1 MLTEASPAPFQPL
14 PEALRLNRTAWA
26 LCGLL
31 GVVLLAIYFPTLRW
45 TTQIL
50 LSSEDMAHGLF
61 APLVA
66 LYIAIEKRH
75 EILAAPASPSMWGV
89 LILAVA
95 GTVGVIATLG
105 NSATFQR
112 AAFLAS
118 LTGCIVLIGGFPALF
133 RLKFP
138 LLLLLF
144 TFPLPQVLYAEI
156 TAPLQSW
163 ATFFSEKV
171 LTLAG
176 FSVLREGNLLELP
189 HYRLSIVEACSGIRS
204 LITLA
209 FFCLLYAYFW
219 ERRTSARL
227 AVVALSI
234 PAALI
239 LNVTRITATG
249 ILGETNPKFTLG
261 IYHEAL
267 GWACLALAFGLVLVL
282 HRGLRY
288 VYRSIASRP

>member
-14 PEALRLNRTAWA
+14 PEALRWNRTAWL

-50 LSSEDMAHGLF
+50 FASDDMAHGLF
-61 APLVA
+61 APLVG

-75 EILAAPASPSMWGV
+75 EILAAPASPSMWGI
-89 LILAVA
+89 LILSVA
-95 GTVGVIATLG
+95 GTAAVIATLG

-118 LTGCIVLIGGFPALF
+118 LTGCIVLIGGFPALL

-156 TAPLQSW
+156 TAPLQSL
-163 ATFFSEKV
+163 ATYFSEKV
-171 LTLAG
+171 LALAG

-219 ERRTSARL
+219 ERKTSARV

-249 ILGETNPKFTLG
+249 ILGETNPQFTLG
-261 IYHEAL
+261 VYHEAL
-267 GWACLALAFGLVLVL
+267 GWACLALAFGLVLIL
-282 HRGLRY
+282 HRSLRY
-288 VYRSIASRP
+288 VHRSIASRS